1 MRQLIG
7 RAWGRIEA
15 SWEAGERL
23 LRAGRA
29 RWPWLDHLGRAYG
42 RYQDRRGDRLAAALT
57 CYGFLSF
64 FPLLALAYALLG
76 YLLGV
81 SDEARAYFV
90 QAVEDLLP
98 GLKDRLQV
106 EQIASSKTAVGLVGL
121 VALLFTGLG
130 FVQMLREALRDIWD
144 NPPQPEGNFLVM
156 RVRDAGVLL
165 FLGAMLIT
173 GVAVSTVTGSATHTV
188 LGWLGWDEVP
198 GAGVALRLLSL
209 AVAIA
214 FDAVVFLVLFSRLS
228 GTRAPWRTIYR
239 GALFGALGFELLKQ
253 VAAFLLDRVT
263 SNPVYASFAVLVGL
277 MIWINIVSRFLM
289 FTAAWTATR
298 RAVLS
303 ADATTDSADGG
314 SADGG
319 SDGDSAARDPEGPGG
334 EAGRSGPEDR
344 SAAVRPAPAQDEQPA
359 RDERPARDGRRRR
372 EPRGQDQKAS
382 SAY

>member
-1 MRQLIG
+1 MRQLVG

-15 SWEAGERL
+15 SRETGEGL

-29 RWPWLDHLGRAYG
+29 RWPWLDHLARAYG

-90 QAVEDLLP
+90 DAVGALLP
-98 GLKDRLQV
+98 GLEDRLQV

-121 VALLFTGLG
+121 AGLLVTGLG
-130 FVQMLREALRDIWD
+130 FVQMLREALRVIWG
-144 NPPQPEGNFLVM
+144 NPPQTGGNFFVTRLW
-156 RVRDAGVLL
+156 DGGVLL
-165 FLGAMLIT
+165 FLGGTLIT
-173 GVAVSTVTGSATHTV
+173 GMAVSTVATSATHMV
-188 LGWLGWDEVP
+188 LGWLGWHEVA

-209 AVAIA
+209 AVAIF

-253 VAAFLLDRVT
+253 VAALLLGSVT
-263 SNPVYASFAVLVGL
+263 RNPVYASFAVLVGL

-289 FTAAWTATR
+289 FVAAWTATR
-298 RAVLS
+298 RVVLS
-303 ADATTDSADGG
+303 ADAAAGESADVDADACGP
-314 SADGG
+314 ADGAAAG
-319 SDGDSAARDPEGPGG
+319 EPADRGDPAATGG
-334 EAGRSGPEDR
+334 ERDDPGTRPAKARSG
-344 SAAVRPAPAQDEQPA
+344 PA
-359 RDERPARDGRRRR
+359 RDE
-372 EPRGQDQKAS
+372 PRAQDQKAS